1 MGRSP
6 KSVRFFYAAALQID
20 DKNPRVKNRVT
31 KQICLMQ
38 NLWIQSLLQQNYLH
52 VPIRKYFNLR
62 KYDFF
67 STVNSGL
74 ARQIWQGRIEIS

>member
-1 MGRSP
+1 MGRGP

-52 VPIRKYFNLR
+52 VPIRKYFNL
-62 KYDFF
+62 KENMNFF
-67 STVNSGL
+67 L
-74 ARQIWQGRIEIS
+74 LLIQDWQGKYGKAK